1 MNSLLDFITSSAQ
14 SGPAIAAALF
24 LIPFIHE
31 DIAIVAAALLIAQQR
46 LSIQLAFPS
55 LFCGMV
61 ARDFFLYGLGA
72 AARRNATARRFLIR
86 PRVQL
91 LSEWLGGN
99 MLWVIFVG
107 RVMPG
112 LMFPT
117 YIAFGWFNLSFKRY
131 ALVTTGLSVLYLPIV
146 FGLAYGLGRA
156 AVDRVGSW
164 AWLIVL
170 VPVIMILLLRLRVSL
185 RRRFAL
191 RKPAGG
197 R

>member
-1 MNSLLDFITSSAQ
+1 MNSLLDFISSSAH
-14 SGPAIAAALF
+14 SGPTVASALF

-31 DIAIVAAALLIAQQR
+31 DIAIVAAALLIAQHR

-61 ARDFFLYGLGA
+61 ARDLFLYGLGA
-72 AARRNATARRFLIR
+72 AARRNALARRLLIR

-99 MLWVIFVG
+99 MLRVVFVG

-117 YIAFGWFNLSFKRY
+117 YIAIGWFNLPIKRY
-131 ALVTTGLSVLYLPIV
+131 ALATTGLSVLYLPIV
-146 FGLAYGLGRA
+146 FAVAYGLGRA
-156 AVDRVGSW
+156 AVDRVGGW

-170 VPVIMILLLRLRVSL
+170 VPLAMIALLRLRVSV
-185 RRRFAL
+185 RRRLAR
-191 RKPAGG
+191 RKTAG
-197 R
+197 RT

>member
-1 MNSLLDFITSSAQ
+1 MNFLLDFIASSAH

-31 DIAIVAAALLIAQQR
+31 DIAIVAAALLIAQHR

-55 LFCGMV
+55 IFCGMV
-61 ARDFFLYGLGA
+61 GRDLFLYSLGA
-72 AARRNATARRFLIR
+72 AARHNATARRFLIR

-91 LSEWLGGN
+91 LSEWLRGN

-117 YIAFGWFNLSFKRY
+117 YIAVGWFNLSLKRY
-131 ALVTTGLSVLYLPIV
+131 ALTTSGLSVFYLPVV

-170 VPVIMILLLRLRVSL
+170 VPIVMILLLRLRVSL
-185 RRRFAL
+185 RRRLAQ
-191 RKPAGG
+191 RRSTSAG
-197 R
+197 

>member
-1 MNSLLDFITSSAQ
+1 MNSLLDFITSDGH

-46 LSIQLAFPS
+46 LSMQLAFPS
-55 LFCGMV
+55 LYCGMV
-61 ARDFFLYGLGA
+61 ARDLFLYSLGV

-99 MLWVIFVG
+99 MPWVIFVG

-131 ALVTTGLSVLYLPIV
+131 ALVTSGLSILYLPIV
-146 FGLAYGLGRA
+146 FTLAYGLGRA

-170 VPVIMILLLRLRVSL
+170 VPVLMILLLRLRVTI
-185 RRRFAL
+185 RRRLAG
-191 RKPAGG
+191 RSPAVGK
-197 R
+197 

>member
-1 MNSLLDFITSSAQ
+1 
-14 SGPAIAAALF
+14 
-24 LIPFIHE
+24 
-31 DIAIVAAALLIAQQR
+31 
-46 LSIQLAFPS
+46 
-55 LFCGMV
+55 MV
-61 ARDFFLYGLGA
+61 ARDLFLYSLGA

-99 MLWVIFVG
+99 MSWVIFVG

-131 ALVTTGLSVLYLPIV
+131 ALVTSGLSVLYLPIV

-170 VPVIMILLLRLRVSL
+170 VPVAMILLLRLRVSV
-185 RRRFAL
+185 RRRLAE
-191 RKPAGG
+191 RRPAAG

>member
-1 MNSLLDFITSSAQ
+1 MNSLLDFITSTAHSD
-14 SGPAIAAALF
+14 PAMAGALF

-31 DIAIVAAALLIAQQR
+31 DIAIVAAALLIAQHR

-55 LFCGMV
+55 LFLGMV
-61 ARDFFLYGLGA
+61 ARDLFLYGLGA
-72 AARRNATARRFLIR
+72 AARRNAMARRFLIR

-117 YIAFGWFNLSFKRY
+117 YIAFGWFNLSFKRF
-131 ALVTTGLSVLYLPIV
+131 ALVTTGLSILYLPIV
-146 FGLAYGLGRA
+146 FALAYGLGRA
-156 AVDRVGSW
+156 ALDRVGSW

-170 VPVIMILLLRLRVSL
+170 VPIAMIVLLRLRVSV
-185 RRRFAL
+185 RRRLA
-191 RKPAGG
+191 RRMQARGE
-197 R
+197 

>member
-1 MNSLLDFITSSAQ
+1 MNSLLAFITAGGHT
-14 SGPAIAAALF
+14 GPAIAAALF

-46 LSIQLAFPS
+46 LSIELAFPS

-61 ARDFFLYGLGA
+61 ARDMFLYSLGA
-72 AARRNATARRFLIR
+72 AARHNATARRFLIR

-91 LSEWLGGN
+91 LSEWLGGK
-99 MLWVIFVG
+99 MPWVIFVG

-117 YIAFGWFNLSFKRY
+117 YIAFGWFNLSFRRY
-131 ALVTTGLSVLYLPIV
+131 FLFTTGLSILYLPIV
-146 FGLAYGLGRA
+146 FALAYGLGRA

-170 VPVIMILLLRLRVSL
+170 VPVVMILLLRLRVSL
-185 RRRFAL
+185 RRWLAQ
-191 RKPAGG
+191 RKPVAGN
-197 R
+197 